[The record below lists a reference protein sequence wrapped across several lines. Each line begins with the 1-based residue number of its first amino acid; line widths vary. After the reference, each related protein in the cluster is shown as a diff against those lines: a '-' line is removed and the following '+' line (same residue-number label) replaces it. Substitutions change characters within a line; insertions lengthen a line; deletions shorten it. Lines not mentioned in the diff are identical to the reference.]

1 MSVDGMFVY
10 WWKAFG
16 VHVLAL
22 VGNSFCCV
30 MLPLCEDSSLLIG
43 YRWVVRMV
51 GGKKRG
57 RKGNCFGH
65 IRFCAGYRRSLKYNE
80 RRCFIKVDSSLLPFL
95 CLFFPSSPLFFLSV
109 DFDTAPQTAH
119 TLYNILERRTQGN
132 SLPPAV
138 LSIFLS
144 MANICFIALLLH
156 YF

>member
-1 MSVDGMFVY
+1 MCSKPVGCPRRTMIWTCAVMSVDGMFVY

-65 IRFCAGYRRSLKYNE
+65 IRFCAWYRRSLKYNE

-95 CLFFPSSPLFFLSV
+95 CLFFPSSPLFFSFCWLW
-109 DFDTAPQTAH
+109 H
-119 TLYNILERRTQGN
+119 RTTDG
-132 SLPPAV
+132 SH
-138 LSIFLS
+138 SIQHS
-144 MANICFIALLLH
+144 WTTNAG
-156 YF
+156 